1 MSELQDFLNSMSS
14 DITDDVAVSER
25 FVDKK
30 GNLLKF
36 KIKSMS
42 YDDYESARIQATIMP
57 KRKNEQIR
65 FDSKIFN
72 DKIIINNVIDPNFKD
87 AESIKKKGC
96 TTPEQYLHETLLPGE
111 INELANKIS
120 ALSGF
125 DKDFDEEINEAKN

>member
-1 MSELQDFLNSMSS
+1 MSELQDYLNSMSS

-57 KRKNEQIR
+57 KRKM
-65 FDSKIFN
+65 
-72 DKIIINNVIDPNFKD
+72 
-87 AESIKKKGC
+87 
-96 TTPEQYLHETLLPGE
+96 
-111 INELANKIS
+111 NK
-120 ALSGF
+120 
-125 DKDFDEEINEAKN
+125 

>member
-96 TTPEQYLHETLLPGE
+96 ATPEQYLHILL
-111 INELANKIS
+111 
-120 ALSGF
+120 LSGYSL
-125 DKDFDEEINEAKN
+125 

>member
-1 MSELQDFLNSMSS
+1 MSELQDYLNSMSS

-96 TTPEQYLHETLLPGE
+96 ATSEQYLHETLLPGE

>member
-1 MSELQDFLNSMSS
+1 MSELQDYLNSMSS

-96 TTPEQYLHETLLPGE
+96 ATPEQYLHETLLHGE

>member
-36 KIKSMS
+36 KIKSMG

-96 TTPEQYLHETLLPGE
+96 ATPEQYLHETLLPGE